1 MTVKE
6 WQQAEK
12 FLYDVLP
19 ILIMLICI
27 GFMIFVFVLLYAN
40 AKKKVMLY
48 VGLATIFLAGG
59 TFYLNHAYA
68 DYFDQFA
75 KITPAIRNQRKSLF
89 KVVHYQKEP
98 AKISN
103 QAKIESLGL
112 YDMKPLTGQEEI
124 EYLGATNYLIYFK
137 VNTKLYKLNKD
148 SPYLVYEEGIEKAHF
163 AGNEYQLRDSEFTKV
178 GFYEKISP
186 LYTQL
191 VIPKELAKVTYKH
204 EDGTTESYDFD
215 YHVVKQ
221 RE

>member
-98 AKISN
+98 AKISD

-191 VIPKELAKVTYKH
+191 VIPKELAKVTYEH